1 MELTEYGVLVVE
13 TGSGP
18 RTESPTNA
26 QLFCAFYYPPLFN
39 ISGKPICY
47 FLVYPPFT
55 EDPSSAPDVPLA
67 SILDLKQSDSC
78 QGDLSSVEGRWKS
91 QTVWKRFSLA
101 MMMMILWQ

>member
-39 ISGKPICY
+39 ISGKRICY
-47 FLVYPPFT
+47 FLVYPLFT

-78 QGDLSSVEGRWKS
+78 QGDLSSVEGR
-91 QTVWKRFSLA
+91 
-101 MMMMILWQ
+101 